1 MPTTLEQKKTQLDV
15 LAVFHYVYGALVAL
29 LGFVVLAS
37 LGVGLGAASD
47 WGKDWEPEAG
57 CSILAV
63 ILVVL
68 VLVGGT
74 AALNFLAGRN
84 LQRRQGYILVLVT
97 AALNC
102 TSVPFGTLLGIF
114 TLAIVANV
122 ETRLLFEGHAT
133 SPAPPASPP
142 AAPPTPP
149 IE

>member
-1 MPTTLEQKKTQLDV
+1 MPTTLEQKKTHLDV
-15 LAVFHYVYGALVAL
+15 LAVFHYVYGGLTAL
-29 LGFVVLAS
+29 LGLVILVS
-37 LGVGLGAASD
+37 LGIGLGASSD
-47 WGKDWEPEAG
+47 WGNDWEPEAG

-63 ILVVL
+63 MVVML
-68 VLVGGT
+68 LLIGGT

-84 LQRRQGYILVLVT
+84 LQQRKGYILVLVT

-122 ETRLLFEGHAT
+122 ETRLMFEGHSAQ
-133 SPAPPASPP
+133 PAPPASPP

-149 IE
+149 VE